1 MTDVNHHFKTDAE
14 KESSAVAFG
23 TARGV
28 SRRSFLMQAAATAAA
43 PMLGAATVER
53 VQAQAKKPSWS
64 RLLKK
69 PNIIMV
75 ISDQYRWDFICA
87 AGSNPMAL
95 TPNLD
100 AMWRRGTAFQNA
112 MTNQPLCSPA
122 RACLFTG
129 QYATQT
135 GVWKLQL
142 GLRENAITLAT
153 LLGKA
158 GYSTNYLGKWHLAPN
173 PGQTGKGPV
182 PAQYRG
188 GFTGLWLAANVPEI
202 STQPYNS
209 QFWDNDNNPVHY
221 GRNTYRVDFL
231 AGEAEKFLRERHA
244 KPFFLVLSQL
254 EPHQQNGQGFVAP
267 RGMARKFRNPYTP
280 PDLRPLPGDWP
291 TTLNHYYG
299 DCKAI
304 DDSMGRIFKTLREE
318 NLEENTIVMFLG
330 DHGCHFRTRNIEYK
344 RSPHDASAR
353 IPLIVQGPGFDGGGM
368 VTELVNI
375 IDIAPTLL
383 DVAGESAPAFMQGQS
398 LLPLVH
404 DPGARAVW
412 RNEVFIQIS
421 ESETGRALRTPEW
434 TYCAICDDV
443 ASLQHPSSRHYRDYQ
458 LYDNRADPAQVFN
471 LCGRQDYPRITD
483 IHYIGDRS
491 LPQITRE
498 LRERLVTRIVEA
510 GEERPDI
517 ANWPFYP

>member
-1 MTDVNHHFKTDAE
+1 MTDVNHHSTAGTQGK
-14 KESSAVAFG
+14 KSGVPSG
-23 TARGV
+23 TAPGV
-28 SRRSFLMQAAATAAA
+28 SRRGFLMQAAAAAA
-43 PMLGAATVER
+43 SPVLGATAVEKR
-53 VQAQAKKPSWS
+53 QVQAQKSFLS
-64 RLLKK
+64 RAVKK
-69 PNIIMV
+69 PNILMV
-75 ISDQYRWDFICA
+75 ISDQYRWDFIGA
-87 AGSNPMAL
+87 AGRNPMGL

-129 QYATQT
+129 QYATRT

-153 LLGKA
+153 LLGEA

-182 PAQYRG
+182 PARYRG

-209 QFWDNDNNPVHY
+209 QFWDNDNKPVHY

-244 KPFFLVLSQL
+244 KPFLLVLSQL

-267 RGMARKFRNPYTP
+267 RGVARRFRNPYTP
-280 PDLRPLPGDWP
+280 PDLKALPGDWSA
-291 TTLNHYYG
+291 TLNHYYG

-304 DDSMGRIFKTLREE
+304 DDSMGRIFQVLREE
-318 NLEENTIVMFLG
+318 HLEENTIVMFLA

-353 IPLIVQGPGFDGGGM
+353 IPLIVQGPGFDGGGT

-383 DVAGESAPAFMQGQS
+383 DAAGVDAPAFMQGHS

-404 DPGARAVW
+404 DPAARAAW

-443 ASLQHPSSRHYRDYQ
+443 ASLQHPSWRHYRDYQ
-458 LYDNRADPAQVFN
+458 LYDNLADPAQVLN

-483 IHYIGDRS
+483 IHYIGERS
-491 LPQITRE
+491 LPKITRT
-498 LRERLVTRIVEA
+498 LRERLTARMVEA